1 MKTLVIKYLIYIL
14 IFAALIISVQKCR
27 EANVE
32 HKRLSTNQK
41 ALNTPAKTYRTKSNK
56 PAIQTQAVTYT
67 KSELKQYHPEL
78 VKKAKDAG
86 IRPSDIKS
94 VGEVSFK
101 AKVDTTIQLKPINDT
116 TVCFNYADKNFD
128 IVGCYVPGH
137 NTANL
142 AAGYRDSLTILVTRV
157 PKRFLFFR
165 WGCKAI
171 NLNIISTNKS
181 TIFEY
186 SKYMEIK

>member
-1 MKTLVIKYLIYIL
+1 MKKTIAKYLFLVIA
-14 IFAALIISVQKCR
+14 FAALIISVQKCR

-32 HKRLSTNQK
+32 NKRLSTNQK
-41 ALNTPAKTYRTKSNK
+41 ALNTPAKTYRTKTNK

-101 AKVDTTIQLKPINDT
+101 AKVDTTVALKQINDT
-116 TVCFNYADKNFD
+116 TVCFNYQDNNFD
-128 IVGCYVPGH
+128 IVGCYIPGH
-137 NTANL
+137 KTANI
-142 AAGYRDSLTILVTRV
+142 AAAYHDSLTIIVNKV
-157 PKRFLFFR
+157 PHQFWFIR
-165 WGCKAI
+165 WGCKAV
-171 NLNIISTNKS
+171 NMDIISTNKS

-186 SKYMEIK
+186 SKIVEIK